1 MVRFIHGFP
10 LARDAV
16 LGSPSRSH
24 QLSKQK
30 PCNAE
35 QVSQGDFVRVAQ
47 ENPRVALGA
56 ARERD

>member
-24 QLSKQK
+24 QLSKEK
-30 PCNAE
+30 PCNAKH
-35 QVSQGDFVRVAQ
+35 VSQGDSLRVAQ
-47 ENPRVALGA
+47 RLLASP
-56 ARERD
+56 